1 MASSTRMEPFFI
13 VNTKTKEP
21 TFFKT
26 TLVDP
31 NHGTINRDWHESVT
45 SKRKDKTMIE
55 LAILSLLGL
64 GILSGPSPLTC

>member
-1 MASSTRMEPFFI
+1 MEPFFI
-13 VNTKTKEP
+13 VNTNTKET
-21 TFFKT
+21 TFFLT

-31 NHGTINRDWHESVT
+31 DHGTVNTEVHEFVT